1 MIRMWINL
9 KHLLPVH
16 CYRPVVKK
24 KELRKIQGSQH
35 DPLKGGYLLIIN
47 EITKTSNGYYSTK
60 LSQNRSLK
68 YSHSRYMIKIQPSK
82 IYNLAICTVD
92 LNACILWYLPIC
104 EKSQAI
110 RQSTLWPAKLHPNPI
125 LSSSAEYVFNKKKT
139 FLGSRMPGRK
149 TRNQTYIS
157 CPTACALIIPLNFWK
172 WSYERLL

>member
-68 YSHSRYMIKIQPSK
+68 YSHSRYMVKIQPSK
-82 IYNLAICTVD
+82 IYNL
-92 LNACILWYLPIC
+92 PIC
-104 EKSQAI
+104 ISSGSKCMYTVIIYQYVKRVKPSGRVHCDLQ
-110 RQSTLWPAKLHPNPI
+110 NYI
-125 LSSSAEYVFNKKKT
+125 LYYLLCSHEVF
-139 FLGSRMPGRK
+139 LRGQHIGR
-149 TRNQTYIS
+149 I
-157 CPTACALIIPLNFWK
+157 CF
-172 WSYERLL
+172 